1 LLLVNPHTPDALG
14 GPADEL
20 AAVVALREL
29 ADRLEDA
36 AVERALRAGWSWSQ
50 VAEALGV
57 TRQAVHKKHLRRL
70 AGTDIDLRRRNAR
83 VAE

>member
-1 LLLVNPHTPDALG
+1 MTPIAPPPTG
-14 GPADEL
+14 GSADGL

-36 AVERALRAGWSWSQ
+36 AVERALTEGWSWTE

-57 TRQAVHKKHLRRL
+57 TRQAVHKKHLKRL
-70 AGTDIDLRRRNAR
+70 AASGIELRRRNG
-83 VAE
+83 

>member
-1 LLLVNPHTPDALG
+1 MAQKMIPPTG

-36 AVERALRAGWSWSQ
+36 AVEKAMRQGWSWSQ
-50 VAEALGV
+50 VVEGLSV
-57 TRQAVHKKHLRRL
+57 TRQAVHKKHLHRL
-70 AGTDIDLRRRNAR
+70 IAAGVELRRRNG
-83 VAE
+83 

>member
-1 LLLVNPHTPDALG
+1 MSSSREPSPIG
-14 GPADEL
+14 GPADGL
-20 AAVVALREL
+20 AAVTALRAM

-36 AVERALRAGWSWSQ
+36 EVERALRAGWSWSQ

-70 AGTDIDLRRRNAR
+70 LMAQIVLRRRAG
-83 VAE
+83 E

>member
-1 LLLVNPHTPDALG
+1 MVKVQPDPVG
-14 GPADEL
+14 GTADDL

-36 AVERALRAGWSWSQ
+36 AVERAMTEGWSWAQ
-50 VAEALGV
+50 VALALGV

-70 AGTDIDLRRRNAR
+70 GPMGRGLRGHHG
-83 VAE
+83 